1 MATVHQAARDRVK
14 KKHNTGVRRLAKC
27 PQKKGVVTKIRIV
40 SPKKPNSAKR
50 KVARIRLSSKL
61 MVTAKIKGQG
71 HNLQAFSQV
80 FVCGGRANDLPGVRF
95 NMIKGKLDFSWEER
109 TKRFKSRSKY
119 GISLEHIRMA
129 SLGNKPAS
137 DDDDQD

>member
-1 MATVHQAARDRVK
+1 MTTVHQAARFRVK

-80 FVCGGRANDLPGVRF
+80 FVCGGRANDLPGVRY

-109 TKRFKSRSKY
+109 FKRSKSRSKY
-119 GISLEHIRMA
+119 GISLEHIRTS
-129 SLGNKPAS
+129 SLIVQT
-137 DDDDQD
+137 DDDEE